1 MASWS
6 RARRSWPRRGPA
18 RVDRPL
24 TLIDPLALIDP
35 LHDPLSLIQPQA
47 DIDPRAVI
55 DPDARIAARV
65 HVGPYSVIG
74 PEVEI
79 GEGTWIGP
87 HVVLKGPT
95 RIGRDNRIYQF
106 CSLGDDPQD
115 KKYRGER
122 TSLQIGDRNTIR
134 EYCTMNRGT
143 LQGGG
148 VTKVGD
154 DNWLMAYVHIA
165 HDCIIGNHTV
175 FANGASLAGHVVVED
190 HAILGGFTL
199 VHQFC
204 RIGAYSFS
212 AFSSTIAKDL
222 PPYVMVSRESA
233 KAHGLNREGL
243 KRHGCSPRTI
253 DLLRRAYRILYRE
266 NLSVA
271 ESLARLSEMVE
282 ECPEVQRLVDF
293 VAQSTRG
300 IIR

>member
-1 MASWS
+1 LIDSLA
-6 RARRSWPRRGPA
+6 
-18 RVDRPL
+18 
-24 TLIDPLALIDP
+24 LIDPLALINP
-35 LHDPLSLIQPQA
+35 LHDPLSLIEPQG

-55 DPDARIAARV
+55 DPGARIAAGV

-74 PEVEI
+74 PDVEI

-87 HVVLKGPT
+87 HVVLNGPT
-95 RIGRDNRIYQF
+95 RIGCDNRIHQF

-122 TSLQIGDRNTIR
+122 AETRLQIGDRNSIR

-143 LQGGG
+143 VQGGG
-148 VTKVGD
+148 VTRIGD
-154 DNWLMAYVHIA
+154 DNWIMAYVHIA

-222 PPYVMVSRESA
+222 PPYMMVSRESA

-243 KRHGCSPRTI
+243 KRHGCNPKTI
-253 DLLRRAYRILYRE
+253 NLLRRAYRILYRE

>member
-1 MASWS
+1 M
-6 RARRSWPRRGPA
+6 
-18 RVDRPL
+18 
-24 TLIDPLALIDP
+24 IE
-35 LHDPLSLIQPQA
+35 PQA

-55 DPDARIAARV
+55 DPGVRIAAGV

-74 PEVEI
+74 PDVEI

-87 HVVLKGPT
+87 HVVLNGPT
-95 RIGRDNRIYQF
+95 RIGCANRIHQF

-122 TSLQIGDRNTIR
+122 AETRLQIGDRNTIR

-143 LQGGG
+143 VQGGG
-148 VTKVGD
+148 VTRIGD
-154 DNWLMAYVHIA
+154 DNWIMAYVHIA
-165 HDCIIGNHTV
+165 HDCIIGNRTV

-222 PPYVMVSRESA
+222 PPYMMVSRESA

-243 KRHGCSPRTI
+243 KRHGCNPKTI
-253 DLLRRAYRILYRE
+253 DLLRRAYRVLYRE

-271 ESLARLSEMVE
+271 ESLARLREMVE

>member
-1 MASWS
+1 M
-6 RARRSWPRRGPA
+6 
-18 RVDRPL
+18 
-24 TLIDPLALIDP
+24 IDLLALIDP
-35 LHDPLSLIQPQA
+35 LHDPLSLIEPQA
-47 DIDPRAVI
+47 DIDPRAVVDTSAVI
-55 DPDARIAARV
+55 DPRAVIDPGVRIAAGV

-74 PEVEI
+74 PDVEI

-87 HVVLKGPT
+87 HVVLNGPT
-95 RIGRDNRIYQF
+95 RIGCDNRIHQF

-122 TSLQIGDRNTIR
+122 AETRLQIGDRNTIR

-143 LQGGG
+143 VQGGG
-148 VTKVGD
+148 VTRIGD
-154 DNWLMAYVHIA
+154 DNWIMAYVHVA
-165 HDCIIGNHTV
+165 HDCIIGNQTV

-222 PPYVMVSRESA
+222 PPYMMVSRESA

-243 KRHGCSPRTI
+243 KRHGCNPKTI

-271 ESLARLSEMVE
+271 ESLARLREMVE

>member
-1 MASWS
+1 M
-6 RARRSWPRRGPA
+6 
-18 RVDRPL
+18 
-24 TLIDPLALIDP
+24 DP
-35 LHDPLSLIQPQA
+35 LHDPLSLIEPQA

-55 DPDARIAARV
+55 DPDARIAAGV

-74 PEVEI
+74 PDVEI

-87 HVVLKGPT
+87 HVVLNGPT
-95 RIGRDNRIYQF
+95 RIGCDNRIHQF

-122 TSLQIGDRNTIR
+122 AETRLQIGDRNTIR

-143 LQGGG
+143 VQGGG
-148 VTKVGD
+148 VTRIGD
-154 DNWLMAYVHIA
+154 DNWIMAYVHIA

-222 PPYVMVSRESA
+222 PPYMMVSRESA

-243 KRHGCSPRTI
+243 RRHGCSPETI

-266 NLSVA
+266 NLTVA
-271 ESLARLSEMVE
+271 ESLALLREMVE

>member
-1 MASWS
+1 M
-6 RARRSWPRRGPA
+6 
-18 RVDRPL
+18 
-24 TLIDPLALIDP
+24 ALIDP
-35 LHDPLSLIQPQA
+35 LHDPLSLIEPQA

-55 DPDARIAARV
+55 DPGVRIAAGV
-65 HVGPYSVIG
+65 QVGPYSVIG
-74 PEVEI
+74 PDVEI

-87 HVVLKGPT
+87 HVVLNGPT
-95 RIGRDNRIYQF
+95 RIGCDNRIHQF

-115 KKYRGER
+115 KKYHGER

-143 LQGGG
+143 VQGGG
-148 VTKVGD
+148 VTRIGD
-154 DNWLMAYVHIA
+154 DNWIMAYVHIA
-165 HDCIIGNHTV
+165 HDCIIGNRTV

-222 PPYVMVSRESA
+222 PPYMMVSRESA

-243 KRHGCSPRTI
+243 KRHGCSPKTI

-282 ECPEVQRLVDF
+282 QCPEVQRLVDF

>member
-1 MASWS
+1 M
-6 RARRSWPRRGPA
+6 
-18 RVDRPL
+18 
-24 TLIDPLALIDP
+24 IDPLALIKP
-35 LHDPLSLIQPQA
+35 LHDPLSSPLSSIEPQA
-47 DIDPRAVI
+47 DIDPCADIDTRAVI
-55 DPDARIAARV
+55 DPGARIAAGV

-74 PEVEI
+74 HDVEI

-87 HVVLKGPT
+87 HVVLMGPT

-148 VTKVGD
+148 VTRIGD
-154 DNWLMAYVHIA
+154 DNWIMAYVHIA
-165 HDCIIGNHTV
+165 HDCIIGDHTV

-243 KRHGCSPRTI
+243 KRHGCSQGTI

-266 NLSVA
+266 NLTVA
-271 ESLARLSEMVE
+271 ESLALLREMVE

-293 VAQSTRG
+293 VARSTRG